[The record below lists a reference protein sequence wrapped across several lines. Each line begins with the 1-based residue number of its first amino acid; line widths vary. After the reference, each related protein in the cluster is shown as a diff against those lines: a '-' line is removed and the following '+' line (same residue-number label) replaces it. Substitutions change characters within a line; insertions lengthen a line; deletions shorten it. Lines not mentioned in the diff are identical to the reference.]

1 MKPEINQA
9 NNSNPATKS
18 SLRKQW
24 TIPYS
29 KGQYKHLR
37 VHNEVV
43 ERMFMQ
49 IIKCIKTHYLK
60 PNELVFEHDSRK
72 DRTLNSS
79 TMHSFITKNLFLE
92 LECTYGTYECVV
104 LYDFQDCSF
113 EQEVR
118 KLLRPY
124 PLSVA
129 AKHAPRTSGVTAYF
143 NRVYQFQN
151 GKHFYHI

>member
-1 MKPEINQA
+1 M
-9 NNSNPATKS
+9 
-18 SLRKQW
+18 
-24 TIPYS
+24 PYY

-37 VHNEVV
+37 AHNEGV

-49 IIKCIKTHYLK
+49 IIECVKTHYLK

-72 DRTLNSS
+72 DTTLNSS
-79 TMHSFITKNLFLE
+79 PMHTFITKNLFLE
-92 LECTYGTYECVV
+92 LECTYGKYECVV

-118 KLLRPY
+118 KLLKPY

-129 AKHAPRTSGVTAYF
+129 AKHEPRAGGVAAYF